1 MLRQSAA
8 LAAAFLVAFAFQL
21 PFFDRWFSFMDEGHL
36 LLYADLIAN
45 GGELY
50 RDATV
55 YPLPGAFWLL
65 AAAFR
70 IFGASNLV
78 ARWILV
84 VEFALFVAL
93 LFALFRRMAGG
104 PLAWFAVG
112 GMLLSRGSA

>member
-8 LAAAFLVAFAFQL
+8 VGSAFCAALAFQL

-36 LLYADLIAN
+36 LLYADLVAN

-50 RDATV
+50 RDATL

-70 IFGASNLV
+70 VFGPSNLV

-84 VEFALFVAL
+84 VEFSLLVAL
-93 LFALFRRMAGG
+93 VFALFRRMAG
-104 PLAWFAVG
+104 PRLA
-112 GMLLSRGSA
+112 

>member
-1 MLRQSAA
+1 MLRQSRAA
-8 LAAAFLVAFAFQL
+8 LAAFFLALAFQL

-36 LLYADLIAN
+36 CLFADLIAN

-65 AAAFR
+65 AAAFHV
-70 IFGASNLV
+70 FGASNLV

-93 LFALFRRMAGG
+93 LFALFRRMAG
-104 PLAWFAVG
+104 PRLAWLAVA
-112 GMLLSRGSA
+112 S